1 MRVWS
6 HSQSR
11 GGVSKY
17 FTLWNVLSFI
27 SSFMNNLLVGTA
39 SEVNPVLKSIYILL
53 EGVSIA
59 VILAF
64 SLETVFTILGVCRE
78 LDALS
83 CITWLN
89 SQLLFLYTST
99 RSISTDSTLLYIF
112 NHNMV
117 AFLISN
123 VLLCFFI
130 DIFYKVQ
137 AGWTSLSE
145 QRNLE
150 DLAVYETHISGALPL
165 LNFCI
170 GFPHHSEFKDF
181 PNIYSHIKTIR
192 GAAVLLS

>member
-1 MRVWS
+1 
-6 HSQSR
+6 
-11 GGVSKY
+11 
-17 FTLWNVLSFI
+17 
-27 SSFMNNLLVGTA
+27 MNNLLVGTA

-53 EGVSIA
+53 EEVSIT

-64 SLETVFTILGVCRE
+64 SLESVFTILGVCRE
-78 LDALS
+78 VDALS

-112 NHNMV
+112 NHNTV

-137 AGWTSLSE
+137 AG
-145 QRNLE
+145 
-150 DLAVYETHISGALPL
+150 
-165 LNFCI
+165 
-170 GFPHHSEFKDF
+170 
-181 PNIYSHIKTIR
+181 
-192 GAAVLLS
+192 